1 MKLNYIEIG
10 ARISSRRKELH
21 MTQEKLTEKINMSI
35 NQLSN
40 IENSHSLP
48 TIETLMK
55 LCEALRVT
63 PDYFLLG
70 VSHGKSTEASSINA
84 ITQKA
89 LLCTEKQQG
98 LINAFISLLIA
109 ENY

>member
-1 MKLNYIEIG
+1 MKITYFEIG
-10 ARISSRRKELH
+10 ARIAARRKELH
-21 MTQEKLTEKINMSI
+21 MTQEKLTEKIDMSI

-40 IENSHSLP
+40 LENSHSLP

-70 VSHGKSTEASSINA
+70 VSHGKNTENQHISA